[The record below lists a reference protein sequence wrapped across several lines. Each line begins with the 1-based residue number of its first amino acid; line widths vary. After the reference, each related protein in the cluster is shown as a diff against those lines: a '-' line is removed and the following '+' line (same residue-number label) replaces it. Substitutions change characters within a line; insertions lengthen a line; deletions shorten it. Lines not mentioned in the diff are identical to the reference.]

1 MVTVCRLI
9 GYRTELVVTSKE
21 SSILLTKTT
30 QRGVHIYRHNHKLL
44 IEENENEHK
53 RLSQYTIKYTIIK
66 VN

>member
-30 QRGVHIYRHNHKLL
+30 QRGVHIYRHKLL

-53 RLSQYTIKYTIIK
+53 SLSQYTIKYTIIK